1 MTRVI
6 IALAVLVVLAVA
18 LRIFGEF
25 FRSRKPRF
33 EYRRKDCVMTSAERE
48 CYHALVAEMGL
59 DYVFF
64 PQIHIDAIVQPTGT
78 RNDRFYAFRHINQ
91 KSVDFVACETKQ
103 LRPVFVVELDDR
115 THNQPKRIE
124 RDREVERILRDVGIP
139 LVRIENRGRFEP
151 KALAETVRKGIVNA
165 GTKPV

>member
-1 MTRVI
+1 
-6 IALAVLVVLAVA
+6 
-18 LRIFGEF
+18 
-25 FRSRKPRF
+25 
-33 EYRRKDCVMTSAERE
+33 MTSAERE